1 MNHIVGAVREV
12 FYLKCAM
19 CSHQWEELSNNS
31 LRNDC
36 SIPLSENDEIE
47 CPRCENL
54 LPIKFEY
61 QSDM

>member
-12 FYLKCAM
+12 CYLKCAM
-19 CSHQWEELSNNS
+19 CSHQWEEVSNNF

-36 SIPLSENDEIE
+36 NISLIYKDEVE

-54 LPIKFEY
+54 LPFKFEY